1 MKAMLPALVIPMV
14 LFCAADDAT
23 QKDTCDQVPA
33 SFTAYVARTLTDSTG
48 MFKDF
53 YPPVTPLG
61 CELLGMLQ
69 EELKDDSARFH
80 FERFSRRYWSEDPNV
95 RNVHAYIRRHNDFP
109 LAMAATAHWYAD
121 TRIEGLRELQAYR
134 RMRPL
139 VCTTKEGTVKLE
151 QQSRAAVRYLIR
163 VLETTPLGI
172 NGSENSTI
180 HSIYMREVMAT
191 LDRFTGQKRLPAG
204 DGQVYLAMSEA
215 ELQQAITEWRKWL
228 KE

>member
-1 MKAMLPALVIPMV
+1 MKAMWSAL
-14 LFCAADDAT
+14 LFPFLFACANT
-23 QKDTCDQVPA
+23 EVPQEEPCDQVPEA
-33 SFTAYVARTLTDSTG
+33 FVAYTTRTLTDSTG

-80 FERFSRRYWSEDPNV
+80 FERFSRRYWSEAPHV

-139 VCTTKEGTVKLE
+139 VCTTKEGSVKLE
-151 QQSRAAVRYLIR
+151 QQDRAAVRYLIR

>member
-1 MKAMLPALVIPMV
+1 MLPALLLPF
-14 LFCAADDAT
+14 LFACANADAP
-23 QKDTCDQVPA
+23 QEEPSDQVTEA
-33 SFTAYVARTLTDSTG
+33 FVAYVTRTLTDSTG

-80 FERFSRRYWSEDPNV
+80 FERFSRRYWSEDPHV

-121 TRIEGLRELQAYR
+121 TRIEGLRELQEYR
-134 RMRPL
+134 KMRPL
-139 VCTTKEGTVKLE
+139 VCATKEGSTKLE
-151 QQSRAAVRYLIR
+151 QQDRAAVRYLIR

-172 NGSENSTI
+172 SGSENSTI

-191 LDRFTGQKRLPAG
+191 LDLFTRQKHLSTA
-204 DGQVYLAMSEA
+204 DGHVYLAIPER
-215 ELQQAITEWRKWL
+215 ELQQAIAEWRTWL

>member
-1 MKAMLPALVIPMV
+1 MKAMPALLILLM
-14 LFCAADDAT
+14 LSCAADDTA
-23 QKDTCDQVPA
+23 QKEPCDQMPEGFV
-33 SFTAYVARTLTDSTG
+33 AYVTRTLTDSTG

-53 YPPVTPLG
+53 HPPVTPLG

-80 FERFSRRYWSEDPNV
+80 FERFSRRYWSEDPHAQ
-95 RNVHAYIRRHNDFP
+95 RTHAYIKRHLSFP

-121 TRIEGLRELQAYR
+121 NRIEGLRELQEYR

-139 VCTTKEGTVKLE
+139 VCTTKEGSAKLE
-151 QQSRAAVRYLIR
+151 QQDRAAVRYLIR

-172 NGSENSTI
+172 NGSENATI

-191 LDRFTGQKRLPAG
+191 LDRFTGQKHLSTG
-204 DGQVYLAMSEA
+204 DGQVYLAMSEG